1 LAFDNPN
8 DDPRCIEISRQL
20 YSDRCEI
27 ATPETFPKTDWD
39 LYTFDS
45 QSMRRAQFDYST
57 ELCNL
62 ITMPGNIE
70 ENWKNWIDSKMPII
84 QPVLDELNLHLG
96 SD

>member
-1 LAFDNPN
+1 
-8 DDPRCIEISRQL
+8 
-20 YSDRCEI
+20 
-27 ATPETFPKTDWD
+27 
-39 LYTFDS
+39 
-45 QSMRRAQFDYST
+45 MRRAQFDYST